1 MDLKKITYQVNS
13 MDTKDLVAFE
23 QQHLIK
29 SWSVQGGW
37 NPNLLTKAEGCWLFD
52 AEGNKF
58 LDFSSQLI
66 CSNLGHGHPK
76 ITQAIGNQATKIGF
90 VQSAFATEPVA
101 RAAQLIAQIT
111 PGDLTKV
118 FLSSSGCEAN
128 EAAIKTA
135 RFFTGAHK
143 ILSRYRSY
151 HGATYGAIAL
161 TGDPRRWCAEPGG
174 VPGVIMAPDAYC
186 YRCPFG
192 KEYPDCGIT
201 CAEYVDYM
209 IEYEGGGD
217 KVAAMIVEPVV
228 GSNGV
233 IVPPDEY
240 LPRLREICDTWDVL
254 LIADEVM
261 SGFGRTGEWFA
272 VNHWNVV
279 PDIMTLA
286 KGITGAQIPLG
297 ATVMKKK
304 VADYFDDHLFCHGHT
319 YVAHPLPCAAAVA
332 AIEVYKE
339 ENIIERAR
347 KMGKY
352 LGTRLM
358 ELKDNHPSVGDIR
371 GKGLF
376 WAVEPV
382 KNRKTKEPF
391 CRVAQKFEQT
401 TMNTLSK
408 EAMKRGVFL
417 LNIINILMVAPPLI
431 VTEGEID
438 AGIEVLDE
446 ILKISDAQMRE

>member
-1 MDLKKITYQVNS
+1 MEKEDFVT
-13 MDTKDLVAFE
+13 FE
-23 QQHLIK
+23 QQHLMK

-37 NPNLLTKAEGCWLFD
+37 KPNLLIKTEGCWLYD
-52 AEGNKF
+52 RNGNKF
-58 LDFSSQLI
+58 LDLSSQLI

-76 ITQAIGNQATKIGF
+76 IAQAIKDQVEKIGF

-101 RAAQLIAQIT
+101 RAAQMIAQIA

-135 RFFTGAHK
+135 RAFTGAYK
-143 ILSRYRSY
+143 IISRYRSY

-186 YRCPFG
+186 YRCPFN

-209 IEYEGGGD
+209 IEYEGGSE

-240 LPRLREICDTWDVL
+240 LPMLRKICDKWNVL

-279 PDIMTLA
+279 PDIMTIA
-286 KGITGAQIPLG
+286 KGVTAAQIPLG
-297 ATVMKKK
+297 ATVLRKR
-304 VADYFDDHLFCHGHT
+304 VADYFNDHQFCHGHT
-319 YVAHPLPCAAAVA
+319 YAAHPLPCAAAIA
-332 AIEVYKE
+332 TIEVYRE
-339 ENIIERAR
+339 EHIIEKAR
-347 KMGKY
+347 NMGEY
-352 LGTRLM
+352 LGKRLM
-358 ELKDNHPSVGDIR
+358 ELKETHASVGDVR

-376 WAVEPV
+376 WAIEPV
-382 KNRKTKEPF
+382 KNRDTKEPF
-391 CRVAQKFEQT
+391 CRVGQKFDQT
-401 TMNTLSK
+401 VMNTLSQ
-408 EAMKRGVFL
+408 EAMKRGVYV
-417 LNIINILMVAPPLI
+417 LNVINILMVAPPLI
-431 VTEGEID
+431 IKEEEID
-438 AGIEVLDE
+438 AGVEVLDE
-446 ILKISDAQMRE
+446 ILKISDAHMTG

>member
-1 MDLKKITYQVNS
+1 MEE
-13 MDTKDLVAFE
+13 DLVALE

-37 NPNLLTKAEGCWLFD
+37 KPNLLKKAEGCWLYD
-52 AEGNKF
+52 KDGKKF

-66 CSNLGHGHPK
+66 CSNLGHGHPAIAK
-76 ITQAIGNQATKIGF
+76 AIQEQAKRIAF
-90 VQSAFATEPVA
+90 VHSAFATESVA
-101 RAAQLIAQIT
+101 RLAKMIAEIT
-111 PGDLTKV
+111 PGDLSKV

-135 RFFTGAHK
+135 RFYTGAHK
-143 ILSRYRSY
+143 IISRYRSY

-161 TGDPRRWCAEPGG
+161 TGDPRRWCCEPGG

-186 YRCPFG
+186 YRCPFD
-192 KEYPDCGIT
+192 KEYPECGIT
-201 CAEYVDYM
+201 CAQYVDYM

-217 KVAAMIVEPVV
+217 KVAAMVVEPVV

-233 IVPPDEY
+233 IVPPNEY
-240 LPRLREICDTWDVL
+240 LPMLRKICDKWGVL

-272 VNHWNVV
+272 VNHWDVV
-279 PDIMTLA
+279 PDIMTIA
-286 KGITGAQIPLG
+286 KGLTGAQIPLG
-297 ATVMKKK
+297 GTVLKKEI
-304 VADYFDDHLFCHGHT
+304 ADYFDEHLFCHGHT
-319 YVAHPLPCAAAVA
+319 YVAHPLPCAAGIA
-332 AIEVYKE
+332 AINAYKE
-339 ENIIERAR
+339 GNIIENAR
-347 KMGKY
+347 KMGDY
-352 LGTRLM
+352 LGKRLM
-358 ELKDNHPSVGDIR
+358 ELKETHTSVGDVR

-401 TMNTLSK
+401 TMNTLSQ
-408 EAMKRGVFL
+408 EAMKQGVYV

-431 VTEGEID
+431 VTEEEID
-438 AGIEVLDE
+438 HGVEVLDKV
-446 ILKISDAQMRE
+446 LKISDAEVVT

>member
-1 MDLKKITYQVNS
+1 MEEE
-13 MDTKDLVAFE
+13 DLVTLE

-29 SWSVQGGW
+29 SWSVQGRW
-37 NPNLLTKAEGCWLFD
+37 KPTLLTKTKGCWLYD
-52 AEGNKF
+52 KDGKKF

-76 ITQAIGNQATKIGF
+76 ILQAIRNQTEKIGF
-90 VQSAFATEPVA
+90 VHSAFATEPVA
-101 RAAQLIAQIT
+101 TLAKMVADIT

-135 RFFTGAHK
+135 RFFTGAYK

-161 TGDPRRWCAEPGG
+161 TGDPRRWCTEPGG
-174 VPGVIMAPDAYC
+174 VPGIIMAPDAYC
-186 YRCPFG
+186 YRCPFD

-201 CAEYVDYM
+201 CAAYIDYM

-217 KVAAMIVEPVV
+217 KVAAMVVEPIV

-240 LPRLREICDTWDVL
+240 LPQLRKICDKWGVL
-254 LIADEVM
+254 LIDDEVM
-261 SGFGRTGEWFA
+261 TGFGRTGEWFA

-279 PDIMTLA
+279 PDIMTMA
-286 KGITGAQIPLG
+286 KGLTGAQIPLG
-297 ATVMKKK
+297 ATVLRKSIGE
-304 VADYFDDHLFCHGHT
+304 YFDEHLFCHGHT
-319 YVAHPLPCAAAVA
+319 YVAHPLPCAAGVA
-332 AIEVYKE
+332 AIAAYKE
-339 ENIIERAR
+339 ENIIENAR
-347 KMGKY
+347 KTGAY
-352 LGTRLM
+352 LGKRLK
-358 ELKDNHPSVGDIR
+358 ELKDTHKSVGDIR

-382 KNRKTKEPF
+382 KNRETKEPF
-391 CRVAQKFEQT
+391 CRVSQKFEQT
-401 TMNTLSK
+401 TMNRLSQ
-408 EAMKRGVFL
+408 EAMKHGVYI
-417 LNIINILMVAPPLI
+417 LNIINILMVAPPL
-431 VTEGEID
+431 VATEEEID
-438 AGIEVLDE
+438 YGVDVLDE
-446 ILKISDAQMRE
+446 VLKIADAEATG

>member
-1 MDLKKITYQVNS
+1 MEKEDLA
-13 MDTKDLVAFE
+13 AFE
-23 QQHLIK
+23 QHLIK

-37 NPNLLTKAEGCWLFD
+37 KPNFLTKAEGSWLYD
-52 AEGNKF
+52 KDGKKI

-76 ITQAIGNQATKIGF
+76 VSEAIRTQTEKIAF
-90 VQSAFATEPVA
+90 VHSAFATEPVA
-101 RAAQLIAQIT
+101 KLAKLIADIT

-151 HGATYGAIAL
+151 HGSTYGAIAL
-161 TGDPRRWCAEPGG
+161 TGDPRRWWVEPGG

-192 KEYPDCGIT
+192 KAYPGCGIT
-201 CAEYVDYM
+201 CATYVDYM

-217 KVAAMIVEPVV
+217 KVAAMVLEPIV

-240 LPRLREICDTWDVL
+240 LPMIRKICDKWGVL
-254 LIADEVM
+254 LIDDEVM
-261 SGFGRTGEWFA
+261 TGFGRTGEWFA
-272 VNHWNVV
+272 VNHWGVV
-279 PDIMTLA
+279 PDIMTMA
-286 KGITGAQIPLG
+286 KGLTGAHIPLG
-297 ATVMKKK
+297 ATVLRKKI
-304 VADYFDDHLFCHGHT
+304 AEYFDENLFCHGHT
-319 YVAHPLPCAAAVA
+319 YVAHPLPCAAGVA
-332 AIEVYKE
+332 AIDAYKE
-339 ENIIERAR
+339 ENLIENAR
-347 KMGKY
+347 RMGEY
-352 LGTRLM
+352 LGKRLK
-358 ELKDNHPSVGDIR
+358 ELKDTHKSVGDIR

-391 CRVAQKFEQT
+391 CRVSQKFEQT
-401 TMNTLSK
+401 TMNKLSQ
-408 EAMKRGVFL
+408 EAMKKGVYV
-417 LNIINILMVAPPLI
+417 LNIINILMVAPPLV
-431 VTEGEID
+431 VTEEEID
-438 AGIEVLDE
+438 YGVDALDEVLT
-446 ILKISDAQMRE
+446 IADAEAAG